1 MRTTVVS
8 AAVAASALIVT
19 CALAGSSAAGTAREA
34 PPRRAALVTAA
45 QGEVAIVQAVP
56 KLTVTVTVDGD
67 EVQQDVAEGDI
78 VGPLELAVGSHEVSF
93 ADGSQEVTSTVDVTA
108 GGSSDVVVHRPAEVG
123 GPPVVS
129 IYPTPD
135 EPIAPGKA
143 RVLLAH
149 TATTAPADVVVDGQT
164 VFTNIANGEFARADV
179 AAGAHEVSLLPAGV
193 SAAPILGPLDVTLA
207 EGTITAVYAVGNPK
221 DGSMHVIVR
230 TTEGTSS
237 SAEAPTEIDTG
248 SAGLVGPVRVWTF
261 TAR

>member
-129 IYPTPD
+129 IYPTRTNRSRR
-135 EPIAPGKA
+135 A
-143 RVLLAH
+143 RH
-149 TATTAPADVVVDGQT
+149 GCCWPTP
-164 VFTNIANGEFARADV
+164 R
-179 AAGAHEVSLLPAGV
+179 P
-193 SAAPILGPLDVTLA
+193 PRP
-207 EGTITAVYAVGNPK
+207 P
-221 DGSMHVIVR
+221 M
-230 TTEGTSS
+230 SS
-237 SAEAPTEIDTG
+237 STGRRSSRTSPTVSSPEPTWRPG
-248 SAGLVGPVRVWTF
+248 HTRSPCCRPA
-261 TAR
+261 